1 MRKVAVLF
9 LILLVI
15 AIPLTLYLISQQQDI
30 RQRASEGTTEVPT
43 PVSTSTMATL
53 DGQPISEQDVKA
65 FADQAYKTVPTDP
78 SELKTS
84 LNQLVEKK
92 ILEKVV
98 TDQNIEITDQDI
110 TNQLAKDDL
119 SNFSNDPIVRENAR
133 ISVMKRKIELQFT
146 KTRTAYT
153 VGFWLPPV
161 GYGITL
167 TQEEQDLLAKQ
178 RADTKNA
185 LAEILKGLQAGD
197 GPLVLAKSIVTKY
210 PSLNTVMSVN
220 GFLLGKTANE
230 VLLTQ
235 PTVYSFQKG
244 RQEITFFKTLFSLT
258 QDQVAL
264 VEDPKTS
271 SGGVVIKVT
280 GVTDG
285 PFDNYSAWFAD
296 QKATRVVIQ

>member
-43 PVSTSTMATL
+43 PVSTSTMATI

-84 LNQLVEKK
+84 LNQLIEKK

-197 GPLVLAKSIVTKY
+197 GSLVLAKSIVTKY

-230 VLLTQ
+230 ILLTQ

-244 RQEITFFKTLFSLT
+244 REDIAFFKTLFSLT

-296 QKATRVVIQ
+296 QKTTRVVIQ